1 MLVQV
6 PAMRKS
12 ALLDSRGKPGNL
24 GQTTVAIST
33 RYVISSAGLLICIER
48 KTTVLILHRVVMSI
62 KQHIWRLKRYL
73 HIEIVLLSDGMDGFA

>member
-1 MLVQV
+1 
-6 PAMRKS
+6 MRKS
-12 ALLDSRGKPGNL
+12 ALLDSRGKLGNL

-33 RYVISSAGLLICIER
+33 ISGAGLLICIVR

-73 HIEIVLLSDGMDGFA
+73 HIKIVLLSDGMDGFA